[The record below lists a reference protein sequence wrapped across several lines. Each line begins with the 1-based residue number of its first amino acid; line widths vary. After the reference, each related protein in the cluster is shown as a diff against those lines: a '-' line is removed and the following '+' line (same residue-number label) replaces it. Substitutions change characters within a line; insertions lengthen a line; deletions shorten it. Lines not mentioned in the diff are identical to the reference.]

1 MMDQEQ
7 NWQQGY
13 GTEGSPVN
21 ETVQGV
27 RKNLNEAKDAI
38 TGQAIGLKD
47 KLTEQTKVYGNQLV
61 NKIDNAR
68 GKTSAGLRRTSD
80 RINSLAMYVEA
91 HDTRDISQALLR
103 SGTDLVR
110 KHPGKSL
117 LAGVL
122 LGLLLGRRA
131 SLVR

>member
-1 MMDQEQ
+1 MEQQEQ
-7 NWQQGY
+7 NW
-13 GTEGSPVN
+13 TENCQVN

-47 KLTEQTKVYGNQLV
+47 KLTEQGKVYGSQLV

-103 SGTDLVR
+103 SSTDLVR

-122 LGLLLGRRA
+122 LGLFLGRRA

>member
-1 MMDQEQ
+1 MEQHEQ

-13 GTEGSPVN
+13 GTEGSQAN
-21 ETVQGV
+21 EMAQGV

-47 KLTEQTKVYGNQLV
+47 KLTEQTKVYGSQLV

-68 GKTSAGLRRTSD
+68 GRTSAGLRRTSD
-80 RINSLAMYVEA
+80 RINSLAMYVEE

-103 SGTDLVR
+103 ASTDMIR
-110 KHPGKSL
+110 KHPGKSIL
-117 LAGVL
+117 VGVL
-122 LGLLLGRRA
+122 LGLFLGRRA
-131 SLVR
+131 TFVR